1 MGGGDRML
9 ERFGV
14 RNEDG
19 SLEMPKD
26 IDICPHCRK
35 ICKHELG
42 ICVKTYENETDDFTG
57 KGCGKD
63 RYDIIPMPTESNVK
77 MANEMLLDALMDDDE
92 DYDEDEFEEY

>member
-14 RNEDG
+14 RQEEG
-19 SLEMPKD
+19 SLKMPNG
-26 IDICPHCRK
+26 INICPHCRK

-42 ICVKTYENETDDFTG
+42 ICVKTYEDETDDFTG

-63 RYDIIPMPTESNVK
+63 RYDKKLPMPTESNVK
-77 MANEMLLDALMDDDE
+77 EANEILFDSLIDDE
-92 DYDEDEFEEY
+92 D